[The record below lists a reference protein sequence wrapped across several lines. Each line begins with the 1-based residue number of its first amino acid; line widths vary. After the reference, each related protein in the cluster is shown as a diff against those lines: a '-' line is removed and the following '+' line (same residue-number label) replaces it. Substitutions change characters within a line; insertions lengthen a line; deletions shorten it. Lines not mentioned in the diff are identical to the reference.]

1 MFCSYE
7 SQSGPAS
14 CLSSQDQMSCGL
26 KVLLG
31 MSAELSMVKQTRDA
45 VFTTVRLLVRGTIA
59 HLGTIEEKHGKH
71 FATAKDC
78 VTKLCDGGNTIAVP
92 TNEQVD
98 IFEKAVYKLFL
109 ATVIED

>member
-31 MSAELSMVKQTRDA
+31 MSTELSMVKQTRDA
-45 VFTTVRLLVRGTIA
+45 IFTTVRPLVRGTIA
-59 HLGTIEEKHGKH
+59 HLGTIEEMHGER
-71 FATAKDC
+71 FATANDC
-78 VTKLCDGGNTIAVP
+78 ATKLRDGKNTIAV
-92 TNEQVD
+92 
-98 IFEKAVYKLFL
+98 IAILG
-109 ATVIED
+109 